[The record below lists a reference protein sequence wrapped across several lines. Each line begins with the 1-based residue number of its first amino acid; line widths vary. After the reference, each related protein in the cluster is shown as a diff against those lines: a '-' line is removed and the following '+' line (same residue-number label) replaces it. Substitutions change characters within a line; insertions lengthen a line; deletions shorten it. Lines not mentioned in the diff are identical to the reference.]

1 MISPKFQA
9 QIAQG
14 LGIRNLDIGTVDV
27 LDSDGQAVAKLIIE
41 YLYAIEARYRF
52 GKVALVVVSTP
63 ADYRVGVILPNTQL
77 VPPEQEIRQLKIYTV
92 PKTEWQDLI
101 AERLQTVNLLLK
113 KPRMVM
119 GDSSYTCMATIYAQN
134 LMTNFM
140 LFGPTQDKSLTELWQ
155 AIMLTI
161 KYLAQLQN
169 DELAHKFLEKYEA
182 ILTSEGT

>member
-27 LDSDGQAVAKLIIE
+27 LDSDGQVVAKLIIE
-41 YLYAIEARYRF
+41 YLYAIEARYQF
-52 GKVALVVVSTP
+52 GQVALVVVSTP
-63 ADYRVGVILPNTQL
+63 TYYRVGVILPNTQL
-77 VPPEQEIRQLKIYTV
+77 VSGEEEFRQLKIHTV
-92 PKTEWQDLI
+92 SKTEWHDLI
-101 AERLQTVNLLLK
+101 AERLQTVNLLFRK
-113 KPRMVM
+113 DKTVM
-119 GDSSYTCMATIYAQN
+119 GDSSYTCMATIYAEN

-140 LFGPTQDKSLTELWQ
+140 LFGPTQDKSLTELWK

-169 DELAHKFLEKYEA
+169 DELAHKFLEKWEA
-182 ILTSEGT
+182 ILSP